1 MNFHVLLLRMFCF
14 RHAED
19 YEAEY
24 VVSGMFGEEPI
35 RLRVSGKGS
44 YDGKY
49 EALVNV

>member
-1 MNFHVLLLRMFCF
+1 LSF

-19 YEAEY
+19 YEALY
-24 VVSGMFGEEPI
+24 VVSGMLGEKPI
-35 RLRVSGKGS
+35 ELRLSGKGS